1 MHDLLT
7 GLVAGG
13 GGYALLHA
21 VVTRIRRPRHRD
33 DDAAREQARV
43 APARG
48 EATRDDVARGNG
60 GRGSGSRGDG
70 GQPGAGRDA
79 ATMADPVAALPHMLD
94 LLPGACIIF
103 GPRGDLAYAS
113 SSARD
118 MFGDTLGAIVRH
130 PATQQLLEHLST
142 TAETTVALDVP
153 VRRVVRVL
161 MRRIAT
167 PSGRNAHPRG
177 VVVALLEDRTG
188 QDALD
193 RMRGDFVAH
202 ASHELRTPLAALS
215 GFIETLR
222 GPAAND
228 APARARFLGIMAGQ
242 AERML
247 RLIERLSYLS
257 RVQMVEHQRPR
268 TRVDIAAVVARAM
281 DEARPLLEGAD
292 ITCALNVAPGV
303 VPVMADG
310 DQIVQ
315 VMLNLVGNAIR
326 YAPGVPGRKA
336 HVDIG
341 VANAPGRDGGPH
353 APWPAGGG
361 VVVTVSDNGPGIP
374 ARYLPR
380 VTEQFYRVP
389 GQAQQ
394 GTGLGLAIVKHIV
407 DRHGG
412 RLLIES
418 TEGQGTRC
426 MLWLPPADVLPADVA
441 SGDMGAEAS

>member
-1 MHDLLT
+1 MHDLLA
-7 GLVAGG
+7 GVALGG
-13 GGYALLHA
+13 GGYALTRA
-21 VVTRIRRPRHRD
+21 VVSRAVRWYRGREDDVPPDMTPRDMEEDAQAAIVTDRPAGRLLRRD
-33 DDAAREQARV
+33 DPARV
-43 APARG
+43 DPL
-48 EATRDDVARGNG
+48 AT
-60 GRGSGSRGDG
+60 
-70 GQPGAGRDA
+70 
-79 ATMADPVAALPHMLD
+79 LPHMLD
-94 LLPGACIIF
+94 LLPGACIVF
-103 GPRGDLAYAS
+103 GPRGDLAHAS
-113 SSARD
+113 TSARD

-130 PATQQLLEHLST
+130 PATQQVLEQLST
-142 TAETTVALDVP
+142 TAETTVTLDVP

-161 MRRIAT
+161 LRRIA
-167 PSGRNAHPRG
+167 PSVPGARG

-247 RLIERLSYLS
+247 RLLDRLSYLS

-268 TRVDIAAVVARAM
+268 TRIDIAPVVARAM

-292 ITCALNVAPGV
+292 ITCALDVAPGIG
-303 VPVMADG
+303 PVMADA

-326 YAPGVPGRKA
+326 YAPGVAGRRA
-336 HVDIG
+336 RVDVT
-341 VANAPGRDGGPH
+341 VANAPGRDGGAH
-353 APWPAGGG
+353 APWPCGGG
-361 VVVTVSDNGPGIP
+361 VVVCVRDNGPGIP

-389 GQAQQ
+389 GQVQQ

-412 RLLIES
+412 RLQIES
-418 TEGQGTRC
+418 REGEGTAC
-426 MLWLPPADVLPADVA
+426 TLWLPPAEDGARDRRGGAVA
-441 SGDMGAEAS
+441 AA